1 MLVVDTNVLIYAA
14 NSDAPEHARCR
25 ALLEGWRAQ
34 VTPWCLT
41 WGIVYEFLRVATH
54 PRVFR
59 QPFAIDAA
67 WRFVSALLASPSL
80 MLLVQTSRHADVAA
94 QTLADVPALRGN
106 LLHDMHTA
114 VLMREHGIRR
124 IVTRDADFHRF
135 TFLAVIDPLTGDPR
149 P

>member
-41 WGIVYEFLRVATH
+41 WGIVYDFLRVATH

-67 WRFVSALLASPSL
+67 WRFVSALLASPC
-80 MLLVQTSRHADVAA
+80 T
-94 QTLADVPALRGN
+94 
-106 LLHDMHTA
+106 
-114 VLMREHGIRR
+114 RR
-124 IVTRDADFHRF
+124 C
-135 TFLAVIDPLTGDPR
+135 
-149 P
+149 